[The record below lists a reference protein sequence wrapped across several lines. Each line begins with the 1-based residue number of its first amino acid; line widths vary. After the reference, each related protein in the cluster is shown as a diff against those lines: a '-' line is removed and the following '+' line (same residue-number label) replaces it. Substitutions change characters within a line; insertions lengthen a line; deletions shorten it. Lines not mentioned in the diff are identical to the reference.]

1 MAWGCPVHRRPALRL
16 LAAQGGEVTKPR
28 CEQERGS
35 GLTGFL
41 SQGPGRRLPAANEPS
56 ESPAPLTAEQR
67 IGQALN
73 GLKS

>member
-1 MAWGCPVHRRPALRL
+1 M
-16 LAAQGGEVTKPR
+16 TKPR